1 MPAATITALTAR
13 LFRKGLPG
21 GALVL
26 LVVLFGLGCATFVR
40 QPELASFADD
50 SVSYLVMAQV
60 FSPWGHPGSAV
71 ASAFAQEAAYPPLF
85 PLVLALFASAHDIAK
100 AHLMEAL
107 LLAGCLPLAFLLGR
121 RWLESGWAALAAVAV
136 TSSLPALWI
145 NAKGILSE
153 PLYCALLLATLCM
166 LELAPSRGR
175 SWALALAMAALVLTR
190 TAGFAL
196 LGAYAAWAITRG
208 ERSFPSRLRLASPVL
223 AAVLAYGAWLALRPA
238 QALDENAHVLSA
250 RLHGYLADAAAWN
263 GLFASLARQA
273 NAMAEGWIGSWLI
286 YWVEGRPL
294 RPLLAGTLGVLA
306 LAGLVLR
313 LRSGRADAWIMA
325 AYLATYL
332 LWPFY
337 DQMGRFLFPA
347 LPVLVL
353 YAFYAARAAAQRLS
367 RPPSFAYAIVGALAA
382 SLSLPAL
389 AFIRERSTAPASY
402 AQMTE
407 WYRTADPRLA
417 KARADVH
424 LDLLSDMRAMRTLT
438 PSGSKVMWVKPS
450 YIALLADREGI
461 RAPDAR
467 LSAEEYRRIVESS
480 GADYVF
486 LSTYDPRDTLSDAAW
501 QAGMRA
507 LNGRAKLI
515 RVGKRSGTDSVASAL
530 FQVR

>member
-1 MPAATITALTAR
+1 MIAFSKERQTNWQALAM
-13 LFRKGLPG
+13 
-21 GALVL
+21 GALS
-26 LVVLFGLGCATFVR
+26 FAFAWACAEFVR
-40 QPELASFADD
+40 QPEIASFADD

-60 FSPWGHPGSAV
+60 FAPWGHPSAAV
-71 ASAFAQEAAYPPLF
+71 ASAFGQEAAYPPLF
-85 PLVLALFASAHDIAK
+85 PLVLAFSGAAYDIAR
-100 AHLMEAL
+100 AHLIEAL
-107 LLAGCLPLAFLLGR
+107 LLAGCLPLAYILGR
-121 RWLESGWAALAAVAV
+121 KWLESGWAALAAVAV

-153 PLYCALLLATLCM
+153 PLYCALLLAMLYL
-166 LELAPSRGR
+166 LELAPSKGR

-196 LGAYAAWAITRG
+196 VAAYGAWAISRR
-208 ERSFPSRLRLASPVL
+208 EHSFSSRLRLAVPALV
-223 AAVLAYGAWLALRPA
+223 AVLAYGAWLALRPT
-238 QALDENAHVLSA
+238 QALDENAQVLSA
-250 RLHGYLADAAAWN
+250 RLHVYFTDAAAWS
-263 GLFASLARQA
+263 GLVASLARQA
-273 NAMAEGWIGSWLI
+273 NAMAEGWIGSLLI

-294 RPLLAGTLGVLA
+294 RPLLAGMLGVLA
-306 LAGLVLR
+306 LAGLALR

-325 AYLATYL
+325 AYLVTYL

-353 YAFYAARAAAQRLS
+353 YAFYAARAGARRLS
-367 RPPSFAYAIVGALAA
+367 RPPSLAYAIVGALAV

-389 AFIRERSTAPASY
+389 AFIRERSAAPASY

-424 LDLLSDMRAMRTLT
+424 LDLLTDMRAMRTLT
-438 PSGSKVMWVKPS
+438 PPGSKVMWVKPS
-450 YIALLADREGI
+450 YIALLAEREGI

-467 LSAEEYRRIVESS
+467 LSPEEYRRIVEAS

-486 LSTYDPRDTLSDAAW
+486 LSVYDPRDTLSDAAW
-501 QAGMRA
+501 NAGMNA
-507 LNGRAKLI
+507 LDGRTKLI
-515 RVGKRSGTDSVASAL
+515 GVGKRSGTDSVASAL